1 MLNDEK
7 NATKNFDIL
16 AIVLNI
22 PYVIILIVQ

>member
-16 AIVLNI
+16 AIGLNI